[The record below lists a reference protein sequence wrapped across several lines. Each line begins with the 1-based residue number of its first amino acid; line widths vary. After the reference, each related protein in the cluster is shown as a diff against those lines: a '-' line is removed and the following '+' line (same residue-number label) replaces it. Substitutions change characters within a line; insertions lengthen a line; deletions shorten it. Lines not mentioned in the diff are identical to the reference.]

1 MNAIESWMEKYVG
14 DHQSKGDWATNTIND
29 VWVGGWA
36 NIANKLMGLEAI
48 YVAGKYGD
56 EGLGK
61 WLSGID
67 PETGQFI
74 DGWWKNKFY
83 NPNYWR
89 KVEDYGTFDEE
100 EHKQI
105 DENGGIT
112 PNHNIYGTSTPQL
125 WSWQTANEALK
136 MTKFL
141 WSDYLVG
148 RVLGGA
154 SKFGTKLAGGKFSA
168 AGDFLAKESPKKA
181 RAFNKLAA
189 YGTVGMSA
197 VGISEAYG
205 KMTFDQV

>member
-1 MNAIESWMEKYVG
+1 MLNGKTVLFNGEYLKFPGSNYYKAFKDTDILKDFNNNDKKRALALFEVLSDKKGAGFAMNAIESMMERYVG
-14 DHQSKGDWATNTIND
+14 EHQNAKDWATNTMRD

-89 KVEDYGTFDEE
+89 KVEDYGTFDED
-100 EHKQI
+100 EH
-105 DENGGIT
+105 
-112 PNHNIYGTSTPQL
+112 
-125 WSWQTANEALK
+125 
-136 MTKFL
+136 
-141 WSDYLVG
+141 
-148 RVLGGA
+148 R
-154 SKFGTKLAGGKFSA
+154 
-168 AGDFLAKESPKKA
+168 
-181 RAFNKLAA
+181 
-189 YGTVGMSA
+189 
-197 VGISEAYG
+197 
-205 KMTFDQV
+205 